1 MDYQVAIPS
10 YKRAPLLKKAT
21 LATLDRYGIDRRR
34 ITIFVADEVEEQIY
48 RDVVGPDYD
57 IVVGHLGLVEQRK
70 FYHEW
75 YAADTPLLEI
85 LDDVFELQEKDGDK
99 LVPLSVTLES
109 VIADG
114 FRVAQ
119 SVGARMW
126 GINPVANPFFM
137 ADTISVGLRLIYGTF
152 LGSYAG
158 DPVFTG
164 RRISQSSSAED
175 YENSIKSFLLYGSVV
190 RLDYLTLK
198 SKLFASEGGISAM
211 LAETSGRD
219 RMTEHYEHL
228 TAICSAYPDLATL
241 YYKAGNV
248 PNIRLKRITHTKIE
262 RQWHK

>member
-21 LATLDRYGIDRRR
+21 LATLDRYGIDRKR
-34 ITIFVADEVEEQIY
+34 ITVFVANEAEAEIY
-48 RDVVGPDYD
+48 RQELGPDYD
-57 IVVGHLGLVEQRK
+57 IVVGVLGLVEQRK

-75 YAADTPLLEI
+75 YAAGTPLLEI
-85 LDDVFELQEKDGDK
+85 LDDVFELLEKDGDK

-109 VIADG
+109 VISDG
-114 FRVAQ
+114 FAMAE
-119 SVGARMW
+119 SVGAKMW

-137 ADTISVGLRLIYGTF
+137 GDTISVGLRLIYGTF

-158 DPVFTG
+158 DVVFTG

-198 SKLFASEGGISAM
+198 SKLFASEGGIAAM
-211 LAETSGRD
+211 LEATSGKD

-228 TAICSAYPDLATL
+228 QAICDTYPDLATL

-248 PNIRLKRITHTKIE
+248 PNIRLKRITHTKVE